1 MPTQKHWQNF
11 TTGPLAAASQRQHGM
26 YLVISDEISIFES
39 PERSCS
45 LHFCRLILGG
55 RRDRNHQRRWRLDG
69 VDARR
74 ARHVAPPT
82 IMWLICQRRRLPKVA
97 PSQCSIA
104 LNAYQNVSKLD
115 QAYIRWTLFSENPGP
130 LYCHCLGEES
140 IKTHIART
148 ILSAY
153 LTNDELRPILLNVVK
168 RINLKL
174 FLTTCI

>member
-1 MPTQKHWQNF
+1 MRLVFLKVRNVHALYISVGWYWGVDETE
-11 TTGPLAAASQRQHGM
+11 TTRGVDDST
-26 YLVISDEISIFES
+26 ES
-39 PERSCS
+39 TRGARATSHRRRSCDWYVS
-45 LHFCRLILGG
+45 V
-55 RRDRNHQRRWRLDG
+55 G
-69 VDARR
+69 V
-74 ARHVAPPT
+74 
-82 IMWLICQRRRLPKVA
+82 CQRLLRVNA
-97 PSQCSIA
+97 QS

>member
-1 MPTQKHWQNF
+1 MSIYRGIVGVILLCRLRS
-11 TTGPLAAASQRQHGM
+11 TGKTLPLAAVNASQRQHGM

-55 RRDRNHQRRWRLDG
+55 RDRNHQRRWRLDG

-97 PSQCSIA
+97 SQCSIA
-104 LNAYQNVSKLD
+104 QYSAQCLSKCFEARPGLYTLD
-115 QAYIRWTLFSENPGP
+115 IIFWKPGP
-130 LYCHCLGEES
+130 FVLPL
-140 IKTHIART
+140 
-148 ILSAY
+148 
-153 LTNDELRPILLNVVK
+153 LRRGK
-168 RINLKL
+168 S
-174 FLTTCI
+174 